1 MSELFPGAWYQS
13 GGYRGVGQYLCL
25 IDSCRTNLVSSGSRK
40 EGRDVRLGSPRP
52 NVGLVMGSVA
62 SKNVVRVGFWVGVA
76 LAFGAWV
83 AVARGATAAAE
94 YYAAYLLELS
104 LSVDNIF
111 VFVIVFS
118 ELHIP
123 AEHQHRVLRWGIAGA
138 LVFRAVMIAAG
149 IALVERVSWIMYPF
163 SALILFAAW
172 RMLFAEERERRVVAG
187 ACDVCSTWIARVVRV
202 SPVLHGH
209 DFWRREGGRLVA
221 TPLFVALA
229 VIETTDIVFALDSV
243 PAVLAITRNPLI
255 VYSSNVLAMFGLRS
269 LYFVVSDALDRL
281 RYMRQGLATVLL
293 FTAVKMVSSDWVHI
307 SPGVSVG
314 IIGLVLGVTIALSI
328 WPRRHE
334 GASRT

>member
-1 MSELFPGAWYQS
+1 MAATKAKPA
-13 GGYRGVGQYLCL
+13 V
-25 IDSCRTNLVSSGSRK
+25 
-40 EGRDVRLGSPRP
+40 PA
-52 NVGLVMGSVA
+52 VA
-62 SKNVVRVGFWVGVA
+62 SGNVKRVTFWVGVA
-76 LAFGAWV
+76 LAFGVWV

-104 LSVDNIF
+104 LSVDNILI
-111 VFVIVFS
+111 FVIVFS

-123 AEHQHRVLRWGIAGA
+123 ADNQRRVLGWGITGA

-149 IALVERVSWIMYPF
+149 IALVRRFHWTMYPF
-163 SALILFAAW
+163 GALILFAAW
-172 RMLFAEERERRVVAG
+172 RMLFAEERERQVVAA
-187 ACDVCSTWIARVVRV
+187 ACDVCSTWIARVVHV

-209 DFWRREGGRLVA
+209 NFWRREGGRLFA

-281 RYMRQGLATVLL
+281 RYLRQGLAAVLL
-293 FTAVKMVSSDWVHI
+293 FSGAKMISSEWVHI
-307 SPGVSVG
+307 SPSVSVG
-314 IIGLVLGVTIALSI
+314 IIGLVLGVTIAISI
-328 WPRRHE
+328 WPRRI
-334 GASRT
+334 GG